1 MARQLCLAAYD
12 IANPRRLA
20 WARERVRGYSTGGQK
35 SVFECLLEPSERAL
49 MLDDFAGLI
58 EPKEDSFLLLTLDP
72 RAFQLCLGLATPP
85 RLGPFFY
92 QG

>member
-20 WARERVRGYSTGGQK
+20 RARERVRGYSTGGQK
-35 SVFECLLEPSERAL
+35 SVFECLLDGPEQEL
-49 MLDDFAGLI
+49 MLSDFELLLD
-58 EPKEDSFLLLTLDP
+58 PRQDSFLLLDLDP
-72 RAFQLCLGLATPP
+72 RAREVLLGQAAAP